1 MKAFLEKKTIKAID
15 HNGEIVEMVVL
26 VGKDEATKKYL
37 NRRKDGQVIV
47 TEIKQARN
55 YGNHKRMFDFVNAT
69 FDMQDVYP
77 NAKIY
82 RNWLTVASGWFD
94 IMMYPD
100 GTTHFFPKSWSF
112 ENMDEDEFKRMFS
125 AAIDAFLADERLGAG
140 LTEDDVLR
148 AISYA

>member
-15 HNGEIVEMVVL
+15 HNGEIVEMIVL
-26 VGKDEATKKYL
+26 VGKDEATEKYL

-55 YGNHKRMFDFVNAT
+55 YLNHKRMFDFVNAT
-69 FDMQDVYP
+69 YDMQDVYQ
-77 NAKIY
+77 NTEIY
-82 RNWLTVASGWFD
+82 RNWLTVAAGWFN

-100 GTTHFFPKSWSF
+100 GATQLFPKSWKF
-112 ENMDEDEFKRMFS
+112 EEMDEDEFKRMFS
-125 AAIDAFLADERLGAG
+125 AAIDAFLAEDRLSAG